1 MKQMALLIASML
13 GMAAIFGFANA
24 LNPLDKNDWDQDPD
38 GDGLNNREEFAAGT
52 DPNNWDTDGDG
63 LPDGWEVEN
72 GMNPRDPTDADE
84 DNDYFGGEEYAS
96 YSQVDPPYTN
106 YDEYYRFYGI
116 HAETGEKLYRP
127 TNPNNPDTDGDNI
140 LDPDDSWPWDFG
152 QKGGPGSGGGGDAPN
167 PGAPTEPPKD
177 TDGDGILDWYE
188 ALIGT
193 DPFNPDTDGDG
204 LLDPIELQRGLD
216 PNDWDTDNDMLVD
229 LVEEGGSGGS
239 TDGHFQDTD
248 NDGI

>member
-1 MKQMALLIASML
+1 MKETVIIMASVIGLA
-13 GMAAIFGFANA
+13 GIFGFANA

-84 DNDYFGGEEYAS
+84 DNDYFGGEEYAM
-96 YSQVDPPYTN
+96 YTQVDPPYTN

-127 TNPNNPDTDGDNI
+127 TNPNNPDTDGDGI
-140 LDPDDSWPWDFG
+140 LDPDDPWPWDFR
-152 QKGGPGSGGGGDAPN
+152 GDGDDDQSDGDDSDGDDGEPIPN
-167 PGAPTEPPKD
+167 DD

-188 ALIGT
+188 SLIGT

-204 LLDPIELQRGLD
+204 LIDPIELRRGLD
-216 PNDWDTDNDMLVD
+216 PNDWDSDNDLLID
-229 LVEEGGSGGS
+229 GVEEGTGGS

>member
-1 MKQMALLIASML
+1 
-13 GMAAIFGFANA
+13 
-24 LNPLDKNDWDQDPD
+24 
-38 GDGLNNREEFAAGT
+38 
-52 DPNNWDTDGDG
+52 
-63 LPDGWEVEN
+63 
-72 GMNPRDPTDADE
+72 
-84 DNDYFGGEEYAS
+84 YAS

-152 QKGGPGSGGGGDAPN
+152 QKGGAGSGGGSNAPN
-167 PGAPTEPPKD
+167 PGVPSEPPKD

-204 LLDPIELQRGLD
+204 LSDPQELQRGLD
-216 PNDWDTDNDMLVD
+216 PNDWDTDNDLLID
-229 LVEEGGSGGS
+229 GVEEGGSGGS